1 MWNFKYAK
9 QSDYLYILFII
20 FSKKVF
26 HEGSKYR
33 HSSARFGVA
42 GILQNA
48 PFQKTCLCQLT
59 NQKGVNVLGSSDVFV
74 I

>member
-9 QSDYLYILFII
+9 QSDYLYIYLLF
-20 FSKKVF
+20 SQRKCSMK
-26 HEGSKYR
+26 
-33 HSSARFGVA
+33 ARNTVT
-42 GILQNA
+42 LQQDSVWRASFNA